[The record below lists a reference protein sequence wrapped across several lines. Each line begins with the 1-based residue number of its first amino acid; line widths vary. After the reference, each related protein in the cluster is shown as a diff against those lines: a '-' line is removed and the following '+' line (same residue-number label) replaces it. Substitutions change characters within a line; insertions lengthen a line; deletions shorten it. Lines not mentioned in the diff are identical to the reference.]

1 MLDKFITPVIK
12 PMLNTVVAVLHKRGI
27 TPDQLTMLGF
37 LIGMLALPLIAF
49 EFWYGALAA
58 IAVNRVFDGLDG
70 ALARYAK
77 QSSSAG
83 GYLGRVEHS

>member
-12 PMLNTVVAVLHKRGI
+12 PMLKTVVAVLHKRGI

-49 EFWYGALAA
+49 EFGMGHLLPS
-58 IAVNRVFDGLDG
+58 R
-70 ALARYAK
+70 
-77 QSSSAG
+77 
-83 GYLGRVEHS
+83 

>member
-49 EFWYGALAA
+49 EFWCWGTCCH
-58 IAVNRVFDGLDG
+58 RGEPCF
-70 ALARYAK
+70 
-77 QSSSAG
+77 
-83 GYLGRVEHS
+83 